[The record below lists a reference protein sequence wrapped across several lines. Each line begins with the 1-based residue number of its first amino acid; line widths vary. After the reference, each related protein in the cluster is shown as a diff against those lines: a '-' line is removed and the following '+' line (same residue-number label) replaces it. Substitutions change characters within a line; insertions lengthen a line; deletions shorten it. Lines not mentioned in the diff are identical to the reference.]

1 MHALPSEP
9 GMISP
14 MSDSHHAKLSMESL
28 QPRPQHEV
36 LAEALQRAIALGQ
49 LSPGD
54 QLPTERALA
63 ELLGLGRMTVGRAL
77 RKLADQ
83 DLVIT
88 RRGRA
93 GGTFV
98 SDQPRRA
105 KTRLQAV
112 RQFGTDVEHNFE
124 FRLSVEPMAARLAAD
139 RATRSQRRRLAELG
153 RAEPDTLAM
162 YRTLD
167 SQFHL
172 AVADACGNRLFAEA
186 VREARAEFFAWA
198 DTLWMLSGQ
207 LTPDTAMFGHQ
218 HQGIG
223 DAIVSGDAEAAE
235 AQMREH
241 LLASRASYQE
251 TLRGDLP
258 TAVAARTSATRKRS
272 TRGTP

>member
-1 MHALPSEP
+1 MLVLPAAP
-9 GMISP
+9 GM
-14 MSDSHHAKLSMESL
+14 MSGMTDSRHAKLSIESL

-77 RKLADQ
+77 RELADLG
-83 DLVIT
+83 LVVT

-98 SDQPRRA
+98 SDQPRRP

-124 FRLSVEPMAARLAAD
+124 FRLSVEPVAAGLAAG
-139 RATRSQRRRLAELG
+139 RATRAQRRRLAELG
-153 RAEPDTLAM
+153 RSEPETLAM
-162 YRTLD
+162 YRALD

-172 AVADACGNRLFAEA
+172 AVADACGNPLFAEA
-186 VREARAEFFAWA
+186 VREARAQFFAWA

-218 HQGIG
+218 HQGIA
-223 DAIVSGDAEAAE
+223 DAIVDGDAAAAE
-235 AQMREH
+235 ARMRAH

-251 TLRGDLP
+251 TLRGDVP
-258 TAVAARTSATRKRS
+258 TATAAATRKRS